1 MIPKIILGRPKIV
14 ADFKCPKCKKIDIVG
29 LPTINTRCKN
39 CSTEISVDA
48 GIDIYQSISKK
59 LEQLLS
65 NNNQVIIVGERDDSE
80 KFHAEDML
88 KARSKHE
95 QDIYHAM
102 LAIKNTKDKQR
113 CWEVSEIVHDTDKD
127 FKVHC
132 NDCGVCLNCVRCKKC
147 NHNYVP
153 KTVKLKKDIT
163 EKRYTCPEC
172 GSKEYHPTYF
182 RKHEDKCPYCDDT
195 NIIKTKFRSDN
206 KDCPKC
212 HSTNI
217 SPPRKIPVY
226 KLVIKR
232 QRRHLKENV

>member
-14 ADFKCPKCKKIDIVG
+14 ADFKCPKCRKIDIIG
-29 LPTINTRCKN
+29 LPTISTKCKN
-39 CSTEISVDA
+39 CNTDITVDA

-65 NNNQVIIVGERDDSE
+65 NNNQVMVVGERDDSD

-102 LAIKNTKDKQR
+102 LAIKNTKEKQR

-127 FKVHC
+127 YKIQC
-132 NDCGVCLNCVRCKKC
+132 NNCGLCLSCVRCKKC
-147 NHNYVP
+147 GKNYVP
-153 KTVKLKKDIT
+153 KTVKVKGKVEET
-163 EKRYTCPEC
+163 RYTCPEC
-172 GSKEYHPTYF
+172 GSKDYQQTYI
-182 RKHEDKCPYCDDT
+182 KNHNGACPHCEST
-195 NIIKTKFRSDN
+195 NILKTKFHSNN

-212 HSTNI
+212 HSTNLTTA
-217 SPPRKIPVY
+217 RKIPVY
-226 KLVIKR
+226 KLTIKR
-232 QRRHLKENV
+232 QRRHEKENV